1 VRIERLKVRESE
13 WETEKEIEEGIEGWI
28 WWICEVRGIA
38 MERGISRIIE
48 RGTMG
53 ETEVRTERGIERW
66 MEREID
72 GEGDTEVLTKDS

>member
-1 VRIERLKVRESE
+1 
-13 WETEKEIEEGIEGWI
+13 
-28 WWICEVRGIA
+28 